1 MHKPHFAYPFIAE
14 GHLGCFYPLAT
25 VNKTDVNISVQL
37 SVCVLVFNS
46 FGYTLRSETAG
57 SNGNSMLKF
66 PRKFGHF

>member
-1 MHKPHFAYPFIAE
+1 MYKPYFAYPFIAE

-25 VNKTDVNISVQL
+25 VNNTAVNISVQL

-57 SNGNSMLKF
+57 SNGNSMLNF